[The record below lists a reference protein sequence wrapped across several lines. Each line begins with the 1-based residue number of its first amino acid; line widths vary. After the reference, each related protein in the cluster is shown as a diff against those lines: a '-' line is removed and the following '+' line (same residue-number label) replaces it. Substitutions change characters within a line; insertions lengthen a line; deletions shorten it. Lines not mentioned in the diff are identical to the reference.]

1 MMFVP
6 PRKKMI
12 PRSLALLLLVATAC
26 HAPQSGNDVHTLWD
40 GSDLSGWRMAGPGEF
55 IVEGNTFY
63 AQGGMGLWWYGEKSF
78 KDFELEL
85 EWKAQDATDNSGVF
99 VRFPN
104 PGTDPWVAVNEGYEI
119 QICDAAGPKHNTGSI
134 YSFKESSHVPTKPA
148 GKWNHYSI
156 KVVGQQYTIRINGE
170 LVNEFVGERTLEGY
184 IGVQN
189 HDDDSPVRYRNIRV
203 TEL

>member
-1 MMFVP
+1 M
-6 PRKKMI
+6 KI
-12 PRSLALLLLVATAC
+12 PRTPILLLLAVAAC
-26 HAPQSGNDVHTLWD
+26 HAPQTNDSVHTLWD

-55 IVEGNTFY
+55 IVENNTFY

-104 PGTDPWVAVNEGYEI
+104 PGNDPWVAVNQGYEI
-119 QICDAAGPKHNTGSI
+119 QICDAAEAKHNTGSI
-134 YSFKESSHVPTKPA
+134 YSFKGSSHIPTKPD
-148 GKWNHYSI
+148 GEWNHYSI

-170 LVNEFVGERTLEGY
+170 LVNEFVGDRTLEGY

-189 HDDDSPVRYRNIRV
+189 HDDESPVRYRNIRV

>member
-1 MMFVP
+1 MFVP
-6 PRKKMI
+6 PRKMKFPLI
-12 PRSLALLLLVATAC
+12 PALLLLAGSAC

-55 IVEGNTFY
+55 IVEGDTFY
-63 AQGGMGLWWYGEKSF
+63 AQGGMGLYWYGEKSF

-85 EWKAQDATDNSGVF
+85 EWQCEDETDNSGIF

-104 PGTDPWVAVNEGYEI
+104 PGNDPWVAVNQGYEI
-119 QICDAAGPKHNTGSI
+119 QICDVGKPIHRTGAV
-134 YSFKESSHVPTKPA
+134 YSFKESSHVPTKKP

-156 KVVGQQYTIRINGE
+156 QVVGQQYTIRINGE
-170 LVNEFVGERTLEGY
+170 LVNEFTGERTLEGY

>member
-1 MMFVP
+1 MKFP
-6 PRKKMI
+6 LI
-12 PRSLALLLLVATAC
+12 PALILLAGTAC
-26 HAPQSGNDVHTLWD
+26 QAPQSGGSVHTLWD

-55 IVEGNTFY
+55 IVEGDTFY

-85 EWKAQDATDNSGVF
+85 EWKVEDPTDNSGVF

-104 PGTDPWVAVNEGYEI
+104 PGDDPWIAVNEGYEI
-119 QICDAAGPKHNTGSI
+119 QICDVGKPIHRTGAV
-134 YSFKESSHVPTKPA
+134 YSFQESSHVPTKDV

-170 LVNEFVGERTLEGY
+170 LVNEFTGERTLEGY

-189 HDDDSPVRYRNIRV
+189 HDDESPVRYRNIRV

>member
-1 MMFVP
+1 M
-6 PRKKMI
+6 MI
-12 PRSLALLLLVATAC
+12 PRSLALLLLAATAC

-134 YSFKESSHVPTKPA
+134 YSFKESSHIPTKPA
-148 GKWNHYSI
+148 GEWNHYSI
-156 KVVGQQYTIRINGE
+156 QVVGQNYTIRINGE
-170 LVNEFVGERTLEGY
+170 LVNEFVGDRTLEGY